1 MVYAILPLKD
11 FVNAKQ
17 RLAGVLA
24 PHERRGFF
32 QAMVEDV
39 LDVLSQHELIEQ
51 VVILSDDPSAA
62 LLAERYQVQHWSEKS
77 LNAAG
82 LNGVITAAAK
92 KLTEQGVSD
101 LMIVHGDLPLI
112 SHQEIQQLVEA
123 HQLSVQPA
131 VTISPDT
138 AMQGT
143 NCMLC
148 SPPAVINFYYGENSL
163 LKHSEESK
171 RCNITANVVPQPG
184 LSCDMDNPADIEVLL
199 ASEQTLKHSFRYLI
213 DNGIAGRLS
222 AMSIG
227 DITIAPAIGEA
238 EL

>member
-1 MVYAILPLKD
+1 MVYAVLPLKD

-39 LDVLSQHELIEQ
+39 LDVLSQHELIEH

-92 KLTEQGVSD
+92 KLAEQGVSD
-101 LMIVHGDLPLI
+101 LMVVHGDLPLI
-112 SHQEIQQLVEA
+112 NHQEIQQLVEA

-163 LKHSEESK
+163 LKHSEEAK
-171 RCNITANVVPQPG
+171 RCNITANVVSQPG

>member
-51 VVILSDDPSAA
+51 VVVLSDDPSAA

-77 LNAAG
+77 LNAKG
-82 LNGVITAAAK
+82 LNGVISAAAK
-92 KLTEQGVSD
+92 KLAGQGIND

-112 SHQEIQQLVEA
+112 SHEDIRQLVEL
-123 HQLSVQPA
+123 HQLSSKPA

-138 AMQGT
+138 AEQGT

-148 SPPAVINFYYGENSL
+148 SPPAVIKFYYGENSL
-163 LKHSEESK
+163 LK
-171 RCNITANVVPQPG
+171 
-184 LSCDMDNPADIEVLL
+184 
-199 ASEQTLKHSFRYLI
+199 TL
-213 DNGIAGRLS
+213 
-222 AMSIG
+222 
-227 DITIAPAIGEA
+227 
-238 EL
+238 